1 MRLEEVYH
9 KQQGIISLEQ
19 LAKELKIEGNIRDV
33 FDKWLRSGHNQY
45 FAVKDLTRNFY
56 PGDED
61 HPNGWVEIKGKVMN
75 RGKEGGFV
83 FMKLITGRGKENY
96 GCYIKPG
103 EAKAFRSISTAEGLY
118 YPSAVLNT
126 GMAINRPN
134 EFSFI
139 YNELPYSGSKVENP
153 AGWIDM
159 DTSAFQPSHKEIIVD
174 NLDPDFSYDDRA
186 NQTLFQ
192 KWFGVKRTGDL
203 YTKNMEERFWNPLVC
218 KNFYG
223 KTKKTAMKRHWSLLS
238 MELIK
243 QYGQIRVNGC
253 VLHGNMGRN
262 FYTGRSKV
270 PYGFYSPSNHQIGYS
285 LGTFG
290 GNRNNSYGHVTF
302 GRHSA
307 KLIDV
312 INFNVINLRSD
323 FGTIHI
329 KCLLYIQPE
338 ITQTFIMK

>member
-1 MRLEEVYH
+1 
-9 KQQGIISLEQ
+9 
-19 LAKELKIEGNIRDV
+19 
-33 FDKWLRSGHNQY
+33 
-45 FAVKDLTRNFY
+45 
-56 PGDED
+56 
-61 HPNGWVEIKGKVMN
+61 
-75 RGKEGGFV
+75 
-83 FMKLITGRGKENY
+83 
-96 GCYIKPG
+96 
-103 EAKAFRSISTAEGLY
+103 
-118 YPSAVLNT
+118 
-126 GMAINRPN
+126 
-134 EFSFI
+134 
-139 YNELPYSGSKVENP
+139 
-153 AGWIDM
+153 
-159 DTSAFQPSHKEIIVD
+159 
-174 NLDPDFSYDDRA
+174 
-186 NQTLFQ
+186 
-192 KWFGVKRTGDL
+192 
-203 YTKNMEERFWNPLVC
+203 
-218 KNFYG
+218 
-223 KTKKTAMKRHWSLLS
+223 MKRHWSLLS

-243 QYGQIRVNGC
+243 QYGQICVNGC